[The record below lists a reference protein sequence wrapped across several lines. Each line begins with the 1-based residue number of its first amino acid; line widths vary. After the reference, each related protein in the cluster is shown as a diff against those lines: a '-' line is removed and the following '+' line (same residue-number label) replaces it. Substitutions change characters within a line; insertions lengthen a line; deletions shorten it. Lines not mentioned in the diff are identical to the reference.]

1 MKSSKTPRLRTK
13 SEILQAT
20 DYFLHKFIVTF
31 WDELLFKDEDLE
43 KLHEALKIIESKVT
57 QQNVKFQN
65 KARA

>member
-20 DYFLHKFIVTF
+20 DYFLNKFIVTF

-43 KLHEALKIIESKVT
+43 KLHEALKIIELKVT
-57 QQNVKFQN
+57 QQNEQIKI
-65 KARA
+65 KA